1 MLRHA
6 TDADLLAL
14 AELERDANLAGLA
27 HVFAP
32 ERHPFPFDSV
42 LARWRLVLDDPA
54 TVVLVL
60 DAGHRP
66 GPRAGLDLY
75 LAHDHETIRHLA
87 VHPARWGRGLAATA
101 MAAAVADMA
110 RRGTRDASLWV
121 LEENERARRLYER
134 LGWAATAERRDAPWP
149 PYPTEMRYTRPLG

>member
-1 MLRHA
+1 MLRPA

-14 AELERDANLAGLA
+14 AELKRDANLASLA

-54 TVVLVL
+54 AVVLVL
-60 DAGHRP
+60 DAAGHRP
-66 GPRAGLDLY
+66 GLDLY

-87 VHPARWGRGLAATA
+87 VHPARWGHGLAATA
-101 MAAAVADMA
+101 MATAVGDMA
-110 RRGTRDASLWV
+110 RRGTREASLWV
-121 LEENERARRLYER
+121 LEENDRARRFYER
-134 LGWAATAERRDAPWP
+134 LGWTATPERRDAPWP
-149 PYPTEMRYTRPLG
+149 PHPTELRYTRPLP